1 MVFGLSSN
9 PALGTYTRERSL
21 CVIVTCP
28 SVIATMAQ
36 IPYVIPVFIAIAGQN
51 SPSVRLEAFCKEK
64 VLERLQMGAN
74 RKDLFYYLV
83 SSRTLAFGV
92 FVSQKTRTEWRGAA

>member
-9 PALGTYTRERSL
+9 LALCTYTRERSL
-21 CVIVTCP
+21 CVLVTRP
-28 SVIATMAQ
+28 SETAVTANV
-36 IPYVIPVFIAIAGQN
+36 PYVLPLLIAIAGQK
-51 SPSVRLEAFCKEK
+51 SPAVRLRTFCRER

-83 SSRTLAFGV
+83 SSCTLAFGV